1 MKKALFALLLLAAA
15 LQSCDNK
22 PETISNKDIDPKLR
36 EVIKAKN
43 DSLFEALSNSS
54 TKVFAQLGSD
64 KFNDNLT
71 ANLNDVIWPFR
82 KGMLETDH
90 EVYEEFYSKHTKV
103 NHEATILSSQHNYKL
118 QFVNQNYETYVS
130 LLKSTYRDVTDYLVT
145 VIYEKIDN
153 KWKITHITMG
163 TLGSYD
169 KDANDLFNDAKK
181 FHDNG
186 YDIDALHHAKMAKGS
201 LEPAKNLIKYN
212 FAKDIDDFGEKLAN
226 EINRT
231 YPLPDTL
238 FQIQSKPVVLNLNVV
253 QNAEGIFPL
262 ISYESQIPPNDET
275 SLNNEFEVVKKEIQ
289 KKYKIDY
296 SQKFVYYRA
305 YNKNAQGLLSES
317 KTFTETK

>member
-1 MKKALFALLLLAAA
+1 MKKALFALFLFAIA
-15 LQSCDNK
+15 LQSCDTK
-22 PETISNKDIDPKLR
+22 PETVSNNDIDPKLR

-54 TKVFAQLGSD
+54 TKVFSVLGSD
-64 KFNDNLT
+64 RFNENLT
-71 ANLNDVIWPFR
+71 ANLSDVIWPFR

-118 QFVNQNYETYVS
+118 QFINQNYETYVS

-145 VIYEKIDN
+145 VIYAKIDN

-163 TLGSYD
+163 ALGAFN
-169 KDANDLFNDAKK
+169 KDANNLFSDAKG
-181 FHDNG
+181 FHNNG
-186 YDIDALHHAKMAKGS
+186 YDIDALHHASIANGY
-201 LEPAKNLIKYN
+201 LEPAKNLIKYS
-212 FAKDIDDFGEKLAN
+212 FAKDIDDFIEKLAN

-238 FQIQSKPVVLNLNVV
+238 SQIQSKPVILNFNII
-253 QNAEGIFPL
+253 QNAEGVFPL
-262 ISYESQIPPNDET
+262 ISYESQIAPNDET
-275 SLNNEFEVVKKEIQ
+275 SLNDEFEVVKKEIQ